1 MLGNISKDFIINNM
15 EKTGLKGVVKVF
27 SLDFYP
33 IDTKDV
39 LDIHKYLMER
49 TLYKIVQGLIK
60 QIFIGLLTGVTNN

>member
-27 SLDFYP
+27 SLDFYS

-39 LDIHKYLMER
+39 LDTIN
-49 TLYKIVQGLIK
+49 I
-60 QIFIGLLTGVTNN
+60 